1 MKSQGSIGFSSTAQ
15 SATPAM
21 NVRQPATNTP
31 PSKAVKATD
40 AGPDATS
47 QPVAFSWAGPNEA
60 KVGDKISL
68 TLNNSAP
75 LGAKSL
81 GFQVSYDPSVL
92 KAVDV
97 IEGDAMKQNNASSN
111 LIKTINQKSGTI
123 VVGLSGS
130 GTGEASGGGSVVTLI
145 FEVTGATPSSQ
156 ISVRNITSAATGGGT
171 LALAAPQPHV
181 LTVGQ

>member
-1 MKSQGSIGFSSTAQ
+1 MKSSGSVGFSSVA
-15 SATPAM
+15 SP
-21 NVRQPATNTP
+21 VVPATNP
-31 PSKAVKATD
+31 RQAAGKAPATV
-40 AGPDATS
+40 AAPDATS
-47 QPVAFSWAGPNEA
+47 HAVALSWDGPNQA
-60 KVGDKISL
+60 KIGDRISL

-81 GFQVSYDPSVL
+81 GFQVGYDPAVL

-130 GTGEASGGGSVVTLI
+130 GTGEASGGGSVVTLV
-145 FEVTGATPSSQ
+145 FEVTGASPSSQ
-156 ISVRNITSAATGGGT
+156 IAVRNITSAATGGGS

-181 LTVGQ
+181 LTVAQ